1 MRIFMN
7 GGSFTTS
14 TKVWLKYHDN
24 VWLYD
29 QSITNNISM
38 HNAHKHGYEIL
49 YDNIVEDVFIITK
62 WNGEKIKFILIKD
75 VLYYHGMR

>member
-1 MRIFMN
+1 
-7 GGSFTTS
+7 
-14 TKVWLKYHDN
+14 
-24 VWLYD
+24 
-29 QSITNNISM
+29 M